1 GPLLGLRLGGVGV
14 GDELKFPAAQR
25 RVGFSAHLR
34 SIVAVE
40 HLDLVCNGSAVRSL
54 LRAPSDHADIE
65 GSISLDRSGWC
76 VLRASTDGARDEVL
90 DNYVYATTSP
100 VYVSVGG
107 KAPRSPEDARYF
119 AAWMDRLAESTASYP
134 DWNSAAEKRGVLER
148 IAQAK
153 AKFVSMQ

>member
-107 KAPRSPEDARYF
+107 KAPRRPPFSLQFFSAPASQRVGASRGEHAL
-119 AAWMDRLAESTASYP
+119 RLG
-134 DWNSAAEKRGVLER
+134 GVR
-148 IAQAK
+148 RNQIHQCRRQAII
-153 AKFVSMQ
+153 